1 MQISQTFGKNLLV
14 QSHQF
19 AGEKILTGKTLSPG
33 TLFTIKI
40 HGMNLLELM
49 FPFIDTLHRLQFFL
63 TEKIFQLSKI
73 LTGKTLSP
81 GTLLT
86 IKIHGM
92 NLLELMFPF
101 IDTLHRLQFFL
112 TEKILFQAQL
122 HNYSFSYTD
131 TVTAVKK

>member
-1 MQISQTFGKNLLV
+1 MDSGLEINARKLTKCGLLSTDKLQVRKIACSKRLRFRIMQISQTFGKNLLV

-33 TLFTIKI
+33 TL
-40 HGMNLLELM
+40 
-49 FPFIDTLHRLQFFL
+49 
-63 TEKIFQLSKI
+63 
-73 LTGKTLSP
+73 
-81 GTLLT
+81 LT

-101 IDTLHRLQFFL
+101 IDTLYHLQFFL

-122 HNYSFSYTD
+122 YNYSFSCTD
-131 TVTAVKK
+131 TVTVVL

>member
-1 MQISQTFGKNLLV
+1 MQTSQTFGKNLPV

-19 AGEKILTGKTLSPG
+19 ASE
-33 TLFTIKI
+33 
-40 HGMNLLELM
+40 
-49 FPFIDTLHRLQFFL
+49 
-63 TEKIFQLSKI
+63 KI

-92 NLLELMFPF
+92 NLLELMFSF

-122 HNYSFSYTD
+122 YNYSFSYTD
-131 TVTAVKK
+131 TATVVKK